1 MLIQRNHRVYLVLDP
16 DEAEAVELMLA
27 KPPAMDGSPVARA
40 LDRLRDAMKRARDK
54 GARFLTFP
62 GNLPGRR

>member
-27 KPPAMDGSPVARA
+27 KPPMAADSPIARV
-40 LDRLRDAMKRARDK
+40 LERLRSAMKRAKDK
-54 GARFLTFP
+54 GARLLTFP
-62 GNLPGRR
+62 GRR